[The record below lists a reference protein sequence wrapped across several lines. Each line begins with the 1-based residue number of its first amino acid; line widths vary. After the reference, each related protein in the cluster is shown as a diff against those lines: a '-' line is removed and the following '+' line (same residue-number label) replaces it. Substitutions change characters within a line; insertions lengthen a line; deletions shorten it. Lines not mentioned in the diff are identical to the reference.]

1 MARFDQFRD
10 CYHLVSSSPTAS
22 WFGFGGI
29 IGRSVYGA
37 FIGDPYSYVTLD
49 SSWGSALVEGG
60 WISFALLLLL
70 WIYIFA
76 QVVRSLT
83 HRNKYGWLYLF
94 FFFCLL
100 AHSFMEQGDP
110 IYFNWSGL
118 AVYGML
124 LLPILSEERYQ
135 KRLALGLE
143 EESIYV
149 SSLNVKERIKP
160 TIGKVFAVSF
170 PIFVGFLS
178 SFFAIYHWYSISF
191 FAWKSAFVSFG
202 ILYFLLTFSFYFGL
216 RASYEKKPLQATLY
230 FLYVGMSLTL
240 SVLSCIYLKNH
251 EPLYVSVGLFLLLI
265 ILFLSS
271 KGWRLMEGEW
281 LSSFY
286 FVFLSVTLVIAFS
299 ILNYYKFDVLSK
311 SLLFGEIAIV
321 FVFSAINTFFL
332 EVGSLPA
339 WGAFFDRLERKV
351 LPISSRHVLM
361 NDIKRKL

>member
-1 MARFDQFRD
+1 M
-10 CYHLVSSSPTAS
+10 
-22 WFGFGGI
+22 
-29 IGRSVYGA
+29 
-37 FIGDPYSYVTLD
+37 
-49 SSWGSALVEGG
+49 
-60 WISFALLLLL
+60 
-70 WIYIFA
+70 
-76 QVVRSLT
+76 SL
-83 HRNKYGWLYLF
+83 Y
-94 FFFCLL
+94 C
-100 AHSFMEQGDP
+100 
-110 IYFNWSGL
+110 
-118 AVYGML
+118 
-124 LLPILSEERYQ
+124 
-135 KRLALGLE
+135 
-143 EESIYV
+143 
-149 SSLNVKERIKP
+149 
-160 TIGKVFAVSF
+160 
-170 PIFVGFLS
+170 
-178 SFFAIYHWYSISF
+178 FFAIYHWYSISF

-240 SVLSCIYLKNH
+240 SVLSCVYLKNH